1 MTLPHLEKIQQ
12 QVLDIV
18 ADALGAPAE
27 EVHAYSSLIDDLGA
41 ESIDFIDIVFRL
53 EGLFDTLIPSD
64 DLWAGSQKIDRNDP
78 ASIARGVAQLR
89 ATMPDFAWERFPA
102 TPDKR
107 DLPRLLT
114 AHSIAAFLH
123 DHLHS
128 EAEKAAQK
136 A

>member
-1 MTLPHLEKIQQ
+1 MTHPDLDDIQQ
-12 QVLDIV
+12 QVIDVV
-18 ADALGAPAE
+18 ADALNVPAD
-27 EVHAYSSLIDDLGA
+27 EVQAYSSLMDDLGA

-53 EGLFDTLIPSD
+53 ESVFDTIIPSD

-78 ASIARGVAQLR
+78 ASIARGIAQLR
-89 ATMPDFAWERFPA
+89 QTMPDFAWERFPA

-114 AHSIAAFLH
+114 VNSIATFLH
-123 DHLHS
+123 EHLRS
-128 EAEKAAQK
+128 ETAQK

>member
-1 MTLPHLEKIQQ
+1 MTHPDLDDIQQ
-12 QVLDIV
+12 QVIDIV
-18 ADALGAPAE
+18 ADALNAPAD
-27 EVHAYSSLIDDLGA
+27 EVQPYSSLMDDLGA

-53 EGLFDTLIPSD
+53 ESVFDTIIPSD

-89 ATMPDFAWERFPA
+89 ETMPEFAWERFPA

-114 AHSIAAFLH
+114 VNSIATFLH
-123 DHLHS
+123 EHLRS
-128 EAEKAAQK
+128 ETAQK
-136 A
+136 P

>member
-1 MTLPHLEKIQQ
+1 MTHPDLEEIQQ
-12 QVLDIV
+12 QVIDIV
-18 ADALGAPAE
+18 ADALNVPAD
-27 EVHAYSSLIDDLGA
+27 EVQPYSSLMDDLGA

-53 EGLFDTLIPSD
+53 ESVFDTIIPSD
-64 DLWAGSQKIDRNDP
+64 DLWAGPQKIDRNDP

-89 ATMPDFAWERFPA
+89 ETMPDFAWERFPA

-114 AHSIAAFLH
+114 VNSIATFLH
-123 DHLHS
+123 EHLRS
-128 EAEKAAQK
+128 ETAQK